1 MDLAPFVASLNRAVA
16 AAGTA
21 GGEEAEAFLERFAIP
36 LESAIRLTLLE
47 VVSAAADEIAGG
59 MKPGTVDVVLRGTDP
74 GFSVTLPV
82 DETTHSTAV
91 GPAPAASAPTPPVGD
106 GAMARVTL
114 RIPESVKL
122 QVDEVAGLEGLSA
135 NAWLARVV
143 TAAVGGA
150 ATGPGGGIRI
160 GQGYSG
166 WSR

>member
-21 GGEEAEAFLERFAIP
+21 GGEEAEAFLERFAVP

-47 VVSAAADEIAGG
+47 VVSAAAEEITSDLN
-59 MKPGTVDVVLRGTDP
+59 PGSVAVLLRGNNP
-74 GFSVTLPV
+74 GFSVTPPAGDATSPTL
-82 DETTHSTAV
+82 TGS
-91 GPAPAASAPTPPVGD
+91 APAASTPAPPAGD

-143 TAAVGGA
+143 TAAVARARSGGSV
-150 ATGPGGGIRI
+150 RI
-160 GQGYSG
+160 DQGYSG

>member
-1 MDLAPFVASLNRAVA
+1 MDLAPFVARLNRAVA

-21 GGEEAEAFLERFAIP
+21 GGEEAEAFLERFAVP
-36 LESAIRLTLLE
+36 LESAIRLALLE
-47 VVSAAADEIAGG
+47 VVSAAAEEITSELTPGG
-59 MKPGTVDVVLRGTDP
+59 SVDVVLRGSDP
-74 GFSVTLPV
+74 GFSVTPPAG
-82 DETTHSTAV
+82 EATAP
-91 GPAPAASAPTPPVGD
+91 PAPAPSAGD

-143 TAAVGGA
+143 TAAVAGTGSGA
-150 ATGPGGGIRI
+150 GSRTGGGVRI
-160 GQGYSG
+160 DQGYSG